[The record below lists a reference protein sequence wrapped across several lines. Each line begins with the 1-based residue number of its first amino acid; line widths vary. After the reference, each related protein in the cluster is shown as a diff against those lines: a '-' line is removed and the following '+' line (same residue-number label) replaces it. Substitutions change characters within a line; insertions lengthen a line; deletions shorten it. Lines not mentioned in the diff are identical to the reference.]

1 MEDTFNPKN
10 TLLVY
15 TFFIIPSFRMCKLYK
30 FTLCYRFFG
39 LKINKHPVKQGSFSS
54 KFGN

>member
-1 MEDTFNPKN
+1 MEDAFNPKN

-39 LKINKHPVKQGSFSS
+39 LKINKYLVKQGSFSS